1 MRKSL
6 GQKKNGL
13 EGSHIPA
20 PKTGA
25 AHFFAACRYSLSGLR
40 YAWSESAFRQE
51 LLAGC
56 LLLPAAWLLPFPF
69 WQSLLLSL
77 LWLLLL
83 IVELLNSAIKAAV
96 DLVSPQSSPSQES
109 QEPGQCRL
117 GTVHQRQCPRLDR
130 WPAGLFLLT
139 HCY

>member
-83 IVELLNSAIKAAV
+83 IIELLNSAIEAAV
-96 DLVSPQSSPSQES
+96 DLVSPQYHPLAKKAKD
-109 QEPGQCRL
+109 L
-117 GTVHQRQCPRLDR
+117 GSAAVALCISANALA
-130 WPAGLFLLT
+130 WFACLLA
-139 HCY
+139 CFC